1 MDAEAEDL
9 YDDAGADLDEA
20 RPESG
25 ELGTGERRGT
35 GDGVARGK
43 YEPVGSGVQDQPEL
57 VGERLW
63 QEARSDT
70 LQRLRASAT
79 VSRLPVTSA

>member
-57 VGERLW
+57 VGERAL
-63 QEARSDT
+63 AGGAVGYAA
-70 LQRLRASAT
+70 AS
-79 VSRLPVTSA
+79 SGPRP